1 MYMYICMRIYFFQN
15 FLFLSSLSGCY
26 CDADVVQKTYS
37 EVVSTSPST
46 SHPLS
51 GELASLPHIADQI
64 ASESQELACEPVQ
77 LGHAMVPLSEDVKQS
92 ALQDEGHPT
101 MHNSS
106 TE

>member
-1 MYMYICMRIYFFQN
+1 MHSCVYVHVYENQN

-51 GELASLPHIADQI
+51 GELASLPHTADQI